1 MPGTRKMGRPT
12 AHRNAMLRGMVTL
25 LIDKERIETTVT
37 RAKDLRAVADRMISL
52 GKQGDLAAKRMAMQ
66 VITKEEVV
74 KKLFDQLAPSYA
86 DREGGYTRVLKI
98 GPRRG
103 DGAEMAIIE
112 FVGREKAEK
121 ADETKKG
128 KSGSAKKSPA
138 KAAAAKKTAETKK
151 DDKPAKS
158 SDGKP
163 AAKAPA
169 KKPAAKKD
177 AEAAPAAE
185 KKAPVKRAPTKA
197 TAPKAEGKVKEVKV
211 EEVASEETAA
221 E

>member
-74 KKLFDQLAPSYA
+74 KKLFDQLAPFYA
-86 DREGGYTRVLKI
+86 NREGGYTRVLKI

-121 ADETKKG
+121 ADDAKKG
-128 KSGSAKKSPA
+128 KSGSAKKAPA
-138 KAAAAKKTAETKK
+138 KAAAAKK
-151 DDKPAKS
+151 DDGAKEEKAAKS
-158 SDGKP
+158 GDAKP

-177 AEAAPAAE
+177 ADAPAAE
-185 KKAPVKRAPTKA
+185 KKAPVKRASAKTS
-197 TAPKAEGKVKEVKV
+197 APKAEAKTEEVKA
-211 EEVASEETAA
+211 EAAAATEETAA